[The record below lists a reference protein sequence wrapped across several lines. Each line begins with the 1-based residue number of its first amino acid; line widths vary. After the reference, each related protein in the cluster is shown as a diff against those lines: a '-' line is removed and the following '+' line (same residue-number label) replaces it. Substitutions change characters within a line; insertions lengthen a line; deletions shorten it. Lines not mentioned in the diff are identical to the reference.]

1 MRFRCHILA
10 ILVGASV
17 PWLAVSLIGYWA
29 AQPTPG
35 SNWIELYSL
44 VVSSLPTLIVSAAG
58 ALLLAALGVKKAI
71 SYVLSY
77 AAAIASF
84 LLLVKPWSHGAG
96 HIAGVSAYWEQY
108 LFLLVLPI
116 LGAILINNSLKS
128 GTPKIGAP

>member
-1 MRFRCHILA
+1 MSLRSHILA

-35 SNWIELYSL
+35 PNWIELYSL
-44 VVSSLPTLIVSAAG
+44 VVSVLPPLIVSAAG
-58 ALLLAALGVKKAI
+58 ALLLAALGVREPK
-71 SYVLSY
+71 SYAFSY

-96 HIAGVSAYWEQY
+96 HISGVAAYWEQY
-108 LFLLVLPI
+108 LCLLVLPV
-116 LGAILINNSLKS
+116 LGVILINNSLKS
-128 GTPKIGAP
+128 GTPNIGAP

>member
-1 MRFRCHILA
+1 MSLRSYTLA

-35 SNWIELYSL
+35 PNWIEQYSL
-44 VVSSLPTLIVSAAG
+44 VVSALPTLMVSAAG
-58 ALLLAALGVKKAI
+58 ALLLAALGVREPK

-96 HIAGVSAYWEQY
+96 HISSVAAYWEQY
-108 LFLLVLPI
+108 LYLLVLPVS
-116 LGAILINNSLKS
+116 GAILINNSLKS
-128 GTPKIGAP
+128 GMLRIGAP